1 VRYPGLEDPKLGAE
15 GLTGSEKCRIGMDLA
30 QAGASMGMGGVGA
43 ISAVQD
49 VITVLQQVC
58 MLERTMASMKI
69 SYAAWETSVE
79 EQQNVL
85 LGNPFKTIPTEPVRL
100 AYVHGLK

>member
-1 VRYPGLEDPKLGAE
+1 
-15 GLTGSEKCRIGMDLA
+15 
-30 QAGASMGMGGVGA
+30 
-43 ISAVQD
+43 
-49 VITVLQQVC
+49 

>member
-1 VRYPGLEDPKLGAE
+1 
-15 GLTGSEKCRIGMDLA
+15 
-30 QAGASMGMGGVGA
+30 MGMGGVGA